1 MALTYRLVP
10 GEEGEPGAAEI
21 GSGDQG
27 LGLEH
32 DGAGPKRND
41 LPQEWMSLDVKCQE
55 WYQIGTKKFVLYI
68 QIRLLWL
75 FQ

>member
-1 MALTYRLVP
+1 MNCFIKITCKRVALTYRLVP

-32 DGAGPKRND
+32 DGARQDQSAMTCRKS
-41 LPQEWMSLDVKCQE
+41 E
-55 WYQIGTKKFVLYI
+55 
-68 QIRLLWL
+68 
-75 FQ
+75 